1 MIPYGRHSVDESD
14 IQAVVDILRSDWL
27 TTGPTI
33 DRFEAAVADYVE
45 AEHAV
50 AFSSATAAL
59 HGACHA
65 ARLGAGDVVYTS
77 PLTFVASANC
87 ARYVGARPGLVD
99 ISEDT
104 YNIDVSRVDST
115 MAGVVPVHYAGL
127 PVLMDRFAGRP
138 AVVIEDASHALGALT
153 PDGPVGNCA
162 HSDMSVFSFHPVKPI
177 TTAEGGMVT
186 TNDAGLAAELRRFRS
201 HGIDRT
207 PTDEPWY
214 YDVVELGYNYRLTDL
229 QAALGV
235 SQVARIDEF
244 IDRRNE
250 IALRYR
256 EQLAGFPLVLPPAAP
271 EGYRHGYH
279 LFAIRVSDRL
289 EVFRSLRDAG
299 IGVQVHYVPV
309 HHHTLRDDL
318 VVPGEGLPVADRV
331 YRGLISLPIHVG
343 LTDADQDRVVESLE
357 RALS

>member
-1 MIPYGRHSVDESD
+1 V
-14 IQAVVDILRSDWL
+14 
-27 TTGPTI
+27 
-33 DRFEAAVADYVE
+33 F
-45 AEHAV
+45 
-50 AFSSATAAL
+50 
-59 HGACHA
+59 
-65 ARLGAGDVVYTS
+65 TS

-99 ISEDT
+99 IAEDT
-104 YNIDVSRVDST
+104 YNIDVSRVNST

-186 TNDAGLAAELRRFRS
+186 TNDAGLAADLRRFRS

-214 YDVVELGYNYRLTDL
+214 YNVVELGYNYRLTDL
-229 QAALGV
+229 QAALGL

-256 EQLAGFPLVLPPAAP
+256 ELLAAFPLVLPPAAP
-271 EGYRHGYH
+271 VGYRHGYH
-279 LFAIRVSDRL
+279 LFAIRVADRL

-318 VVPGEGLPVADRV
+318 VLPSGGLPVADRV
-331 YRGLISLPIHVG
+331 YSGLISLPIHVG
-343 LTDADQDRVVESLE
+343 LTEAEQDRVVESLE